1 MRAVA
6 KLRIPRTAWWALIF
20 AVLITPIGVWLINN
34 WVDRVGK
41 PWVFSDVEQLPSNRV
56 GLVLGTAPTLENGRR
71 NLFFVYRMQAAAE
84 LFKAGKVEY
93 LLVSGDNSRK
103 DYDEPTAMR
112 DALVALGV
120 PKDRIYLDYAGFR
133 TLDSVVRAEAVFK
146 ERKFTVVSQR
156 FHNERAV
163 FIARERGLEVVGYNA
178 RDVSTAVAPQVQ
190 FREYFARVQ
199 MVLDLFLL
207 GTQPKFYGEPIRIGV
222 DPIQ

>member
-1 MRAVA
+1 MR
-6 KLRIPRTAWWALIF
+6 LPRIRKWWLIF
-20 AVLITPIGVWLINN
+20 PALLVLTPVGVWLVNA
-34 WVDRVGK
+34 WVDRVAR
-41 PWVFSDVEQLPSNRV
+41 PWVFNDLEQLPTNRV
-56 GLVLGTAPTLENGRR
+56 GLVLGTAPTLEDGRR

-84 LFKAGKVEY
+84 LYTAGKVEY
-93 LLVSGDNSRK
+93 LLVSGDNSTK
-103 DYDEPTAMR
+103 TYDEPTAMR

-146 ERKFTVVSQR
+146 EQNFTVISQR

-163 FIARERGLEVVGYNA
+163 FIARERGLGAVGYNA
-178 RDVSTAVAPQVQ
+178 RDVSAAVAPQVQ

-207 GTQPKFYGEPIRIGV
+207 NTRPKFYGEPIRIGI